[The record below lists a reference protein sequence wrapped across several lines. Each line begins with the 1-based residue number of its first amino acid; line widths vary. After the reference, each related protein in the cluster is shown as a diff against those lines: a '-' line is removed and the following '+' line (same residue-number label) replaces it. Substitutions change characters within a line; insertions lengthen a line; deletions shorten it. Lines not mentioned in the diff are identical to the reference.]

1 MGQSREIKMS
11 LPRNLKLTDLILK
24 EPVDYKAMGQDDQI
38 KYQRHRRRTSYT
50 GGESVAFTVG
60 SNKRN
65 INPENLTREDIKFLK
80 QMSKDDLREALTLI
94 QRIRRARVLKRIKA
108 KLQRG
113 ARLAKRRVA
122 NAAVLLR
129 RAKRA
134 ARNLIITKMTKGKK
148 KADLPFAR
156 RQELERRLEK
166 PAIAKRLQTIAK
178 RLVPTLRKAEVERK
192 RSARLKGSGAK

>member
-1 MGQSREIKMS
+1 MS
-11 LPRNLKLTDLILK
+11 LPKNLKLTDLMLK
-24 EPVDYKAMGQDDQI
+24 EPVDFKAMGQPDQV

-166 PAIAKRLQTIAK
+166 PAIAKTLQTIAK

-192 RSARLKGSGAK
+192 RTARLKGSGAK

>member
-1 MGQSREIKMS
+1 
-11 LPRNLKLTDLILK
+11 
-24 EPVDYKAMGQDDQI
+24 
-38 KYQRHRRRTSYT
+38 
-50 GGESVAFTVG
+50 
-60 SNKRN
+60 
-65 INPENLTREDIKFLK
+65 
-80 QMSKDDLREALTLI
+80 MSKDDLREALTLI

>member
-1 MGQSREIKMS
+1 
-11 LPRNLKLTDLILK
+11 
-24 EPVDYKAMGQDDQI
+24 
-38 KYQRHRRRTSYT
+38 
-50 GGESVAFTVG
+50 
-60 SNKRN
+60 
-65 INPENLTREDIKFLK
+65 
-80 QMSKDDLREALTLI
+80 MSKDDLREALTLI

-113 ARLAKRRVA
+113 ARLARRRVA

-192 RSARLKGSGAK
+192 RSARLKGT

>member
-11 LPRNLKLTDLILK
+11 LPKNLKLTDLILK
-24 EPVDYKAMGQDDQI
+24 EPVDFKAMGQDDQI

-65 INPENLTREDIKFLK
+65 INPESLTREDIKFLK

-94 QRIRRARVLKRIKA
+94 QRIRRGRMLKRIKA
-108 KLQRG
+108 KIQRG
-113 ARLAKRRVA
+113 ARLARRRVA
-122 NAAVLLR
+122 NLATLTK
-129 RAKRA
+129 RARRA
-134 ARNLIITKMTKGKK
+134 ARNLILNKITKGVKKG
-148 KADLPFAR
+148 DLPFAR

-166 PAIAKRLQTIAK
+166 PAIARRLATIAK
-178 RLVPTLRKAEVERK
+178 RLIPQMRKAEIQRK
-192 RSARLKGSGAK
+192 QSARAKK

>member
-1 MGQSREIKMS
+1 MS
-11 LPRNLKLTDLILK
+11 LPKNLKLTDLILK
-24 EPVDYKAMGQDDQI
+24 EPVDFKAMGQPDQI

-50 GGESVAFTVG
+50 GGESVEF
-60 SNKRN
+60 SFNNIKRQ
-65 INPENLTREDIKFLK
+65 INPDNLTQEDIKFLK

-113 ARLAKRRVA
+113 ARLARRRVA

-192 RSARLKGSGAK
+192 RSARLKGT

>member
-1 MGQSREIKMS
+1 MS

>member
-1 MGQSREIKMS
+1 MS

-50 GGESVAFTVG
+50 GGESVAFTLG

>member
-1 MGQSREIKMS
+1 MS

-192 RSARLKGSGAK
+192 RSARLKGSGVK

>member
-1 MGQSREIKMS
+1 MS
-11 LPRNLKLTDLILK
+11 LPKNLKLTDLILK
-24 EPVDYKAMGQDDQI
+24 EPVDFKAMGQDDQI

-50 GGESVAFTVG
+50 GGESVAFTAG

-113 ARLAKRRVA
+113 ARLARRRVA
-122 NAAVLLR
+122 NATVLLR

-178 RLVPTLRKAEVERK
+178 RLVPTLRKAEIERK